1 MRLLYSLLLRAAN
14 SQRLSE
20 IQTQLQ
26 ASPTLLPNLIT
37 SPANIHACAWVY
49 ASRVCAYY
57 MYTDIELSFPKQF
70 SNVLRIELDTSLAE
84 THGSSFPVDWGRAGK
99 GRWGDLIFVNT
110 ESALFSD

>member
-1 MRLLYSLLLRAAN
+1 M
-14 SQRLSE
+14 
-20 IQTQLQ
+20 
-26 ASPTLLPNLIT
+26 
-37 SPANIHACAWVY
+37 WVC

-70 SNVLRIELDTSLAE
+70 SNVLRIELVTSLAE
-84 THGSSFPVDWGRAGK
+84 THGSSLPVDRGRAGE